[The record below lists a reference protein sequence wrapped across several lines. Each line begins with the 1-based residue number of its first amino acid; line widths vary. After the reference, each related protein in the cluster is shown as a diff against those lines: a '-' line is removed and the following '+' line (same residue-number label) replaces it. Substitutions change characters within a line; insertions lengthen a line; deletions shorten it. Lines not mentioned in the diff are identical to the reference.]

1 MKITAEILGQARLAL
16 LEQSATQDAQTKAAA
31 EAIAARDTTS
41 AKVRRLQG
49 SFDIFAAAYAQDS
62 ELSEG
67 QLASLPAEAQAILD
81 YTPKATPAK

>member
-1 MKITAEILGQARLAL
+1 MKITSEHLEQLRLAL
-16 LEQSATQDAQTKAAA
+16 LEKNAALDSQSKAAT
-31 EAIAARDTTS
+31 EAIALRDTTS